1 MTQDVTTTTPVGQA
15 IASAR
20 GDYVHDLCCAVELIS
35 NLGHAMSR
43 AANILFDESPDGSVD
58 AFTEAYLRHA
68 ANYRDVM
75 AHPDFQALK
84 AELEEAWFGP
94 RYPGPFLR
102 SLSREDIAGVVAD
115 LMLAWRKK
123 HAATYLQMVEQLA
136 IQKVAVMAAA
146 AVPGEEESCIA
157 DDYRATGDEMKRF
170 LEPKQVADLEDRYF
184 MGDGTLFP
192 SSDAKSTCQFA
203 AQVFPGR

>member
-1 MTQDVTTTTPVGQA
+1 MNHVTTTTPIGQA
-15 IASAR
+15 IAAAR

-35 NLGHAMSR
+35 DLGHAMSR

-84 AELEEAWFGP
+84 TELEEAWFGP

-123 HAATYLQMVEQLA
+123 NATTYLQMVEQLA

-146 AVPGEEESCIA
+146 AVPGEEEACIA
-157 DDYRATGDEMKRF
+157 DDYRTTGDEMKRF
-170 LEPKQVADLEDRYF
+170 LGPEQVADLEGRYF
-184 MGDGTLFP
+184 SGDGTLFP
-192 SSDAKSTCQFA
+192 SSGSMSTCQLA
-203 AQVFPGR
+203 AQVFLGK

>member
-1 MTQDVTTTTPVGQA
+1 MTQDVTTKTPIGQA
-15 IASAR
+15 IAAAR
-20 GDYVHDLCCAVELIS
+20 GDYVHDLCGAVELIS

-68 ANYRDVM
+68 AYYRDVM
-75 AHPDFQALK
+75 AHPDFPAFK
-84 AELEEAWFGP
+84 TELEEAWFGP

-102 SLSREDIAGVVAD
+102 SLSWEDIASVVAD

-123 HAATYLQMVEQLA
+123 NAATYLQMVEQLA

-170 LEPKQVADLEDRYF
+170 LEPEQVTDLEDRYF
-184 MGDGTLFP
+184 TGDGTLFP
-192 SSDAKSTCQFA
+192 SSGSMSTCQFA

>member
-1 MTQDVTTTTPVGQA
+1 LNHVTTTTPIGQA
-15 IASAR
+15 IAAAR

-75 AHPDFQALK
+75 AHPGFQSLK
-84 AELEEAWFGP
+84 TELEEAWFGP
-94 RYPGPFLR
+94 RSPGPFLR

-123 HAATYLQMVEQLA
+123 NAATYLQMVEQLA

-146 AVPGEEESCIA
+146 AVPGEEASCIA
-157 DDYRATGDEMKRF
+157 DDYRATGEEMKRF
-170 LEPKQVADLEDRYF
+170 IDPEQVADLEGRF
-184 MGDGTLFP
+184 FTGDGTLFP
-192 SSDAKSTCQFA
+192 LPDTKGSCQFD
-203 AQVFPGR
+203 AQALPGR